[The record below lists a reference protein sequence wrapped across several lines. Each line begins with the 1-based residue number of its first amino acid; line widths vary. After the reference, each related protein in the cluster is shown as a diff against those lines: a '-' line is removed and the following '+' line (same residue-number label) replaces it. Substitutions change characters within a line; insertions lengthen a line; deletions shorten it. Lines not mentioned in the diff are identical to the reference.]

1 MGKKKEKIYVIG
13 HKNPDTDSI
22 CSAIAYADL
31 RQKVTGQ
38 VHEAKRAGQVNDETA
53 YVLDRFGVEA
63 PKLLTDVRLQVRDL
77 DIHEMQGLK
86 PNASIRDTWERM
98 RQEQAKTLPIVKDDE
113 LVGVVSTGDIA
124 KSYMDVYDSEILSK
138 ARTQYRNIVKTL
150 DGTMITGNEHGYF
163 MRGKVAIGASSPNL
177 MEEFIE
183 KDDLVILGDREE
195 AQACAVNIDASCMV
209 ICKDAEVSPKLIQ
222 KAKEQS
228 IVIIQTPYDTFTTAR
243 LINQSIPV
251 KFYMTSGPL
260 TMFRMNDYVDDIKDI
275 MAKKRF
281 RDFPILDRHGRF
293 KGFISRRRF
302 LGASKKKVIL
312 VDHNERSQA
321 VDGIEEAEIIEIIDH
336 HRLGDIE
343 TVSPITFRNQ
353 PVGCTAT
360 IINQMYEENE
370 IEVPREI
377 AGLLC
382 GAIISDT
389 LLFRSPTCTPL
400 DERTAK
406 KLAKIS
412 DIDLEQMAQEMFNAG
427 SNLKGKSAE
436 DICFQDFKQF
446 TVNDTIFGVGQ
457 ITSMSKEEL
466 AAIRDMMTEHLPKV
480 LEAHNLNMIYFM
492 LTDILAESTELLCVG
507 TGARGIAL
515 SAFDLPDN
523 AKSLILKGVV
533 SRKKQLIPVLVETMQ
548 QM

>member
-1 MGKKKEKIYVIG
+1 MNIEPKKVWVVG

-38 VHEAKRAGQVNDETA
+38 VHEAKRAGHVNDETA

-466 AAIRDMMTEHLPKV
+466 AAIRNMMTEHLPKV

>member
-1 MGKKKEKIYVIG
+1 MVG

-38 VHEAKRAGQVNDETA
+38 VHEAKRAGHVNDETA

-77 DIHEMQGLK
+77 DIHEMPGLK

-260 TMFRMNDYVDDIKDI
+260 TMFRMNDYVDDIIDI